1 MGMKILFQGD
11 SITDCGRR
19 NPDTCGANCHG
30 LGPGYPSMVANR
42 LMCDHPEKQLE
53 FINRGISGDRVVD
66 LYARWKV
73 DCLNLKPD
81 IVSIFVGVN
90 DTLHG
95 VTFFQPDPLALNGV
109 EVPRYERIYRELL
122 QWTKDELPNVK
133 FVLIDPF
140 LADEIVTLSEA
151 IAEVAE
157 RRKVVARLAAEFG
170 AVHIETQA
178 LMDEA
183 FKRAPQ
189 TYWTPDGVHLFGTG
203 HQLLADA
210 WIKAT
215 AKWV

>member
-1 MGMKILFQGD
+1 MGLTILFQGD
-11 SITDCGRR
+11 SITDAGRR
-19 NPDTCGANCHG
+19 TPDSCGACTRG
-30 LGPGYPSMVANR
+30 MGPGYPSMVANR
-42 LMCDHPEKQLE
+42 LMCDHPEKELN

-66 LYARWKV
+66 LYSRWKI

-90 DTLHG
+90 DSLHG
-95 VTFFQPDPLALNGV
+95 MLIFNSDPLSVNGV

-122 QWTKDELPNVK
+122 QWTKDTLPNVK

-140 LADEIVTLSEA
+140 LGNEIVTVPEA
-151 IAEVAE
+151 IADVAE
-157 RRKVVARLAAEFG
+157 RRKVVARLAAEFD

-178 LMDEA
+178 LLDEA

-189 TYWTPDGVHLFGTG
+189 AYWTHDGVHLLGTG

-215 AKWV
+215 AKWF